1 MVSRIL
7 VLVYGLAAYAMFLCV
22 TLYAVGF
29 VGGFF
34 TPTRLDGP
42 LEGSIVTALFTDI
55 TLLLLFAM
63 QHSVMARPWLKRWWT
78 QFIPQPIERST
89 YVIFTNVVMI
99 AWFAWWKPL
108 GVTLWNV
115 DSTLGQVIAYSLF
128 ALGWL
133 TVLSTTYLINHFD
146 LFGLRQV
153 WLYFRGK
160 PYTTLRFVTP
170 GPYRFVRHPLYIGW
184 MIAFWATP
192 YMTSGHFV
200 FALMLTVYMVAAA
213 MIEERDLVAYFGIDY
228 QNYQNKVGMF
238 VPKLAAQQVP
248 IGNN

>member
-1 MVSRIL
+1 MLSRIL
-7 VLVYGLAAYAMFLCV
+7 VLAYGLAAYAMFLCV

-29 VGGFF
+29 VGGFI

-42 LEGSIVTALFTDI
+42 LEGSFVAALFTDI
-55 TLLLLFAM
+55 ALLLLFAL
-63 QHSVMARPWLKRWWT
+63 QHSVMARPWFKRWWT

-99 AWFAWWKPL
+99 AWFAWWQPL
-108 GVTLWNV
+108 GGTLWRIE
-115 DSTLGQVIAYSLF
+115 STLGQAIAYTF
-128 ALGWL
+128 CAAGWL

-153 WLYFRGK
+153 WLYFRGRS
-160 PYTTLRFVTP
+160 YTTLRFVTP

-192 YMTSGHFV
+192 YMTTGHFV
-200 FALMLTVYMVAAA
+200 FALVLTVYMVAAA
-213 MIEERDLVAYFGIDY
+213 MIEERDLVAYFGLHYQDY
-228 QNYQNKVGMF
+228 QRKVGMF
-238 VPKLAAQQVP
+238 VPKLAAQRVP
-248 IGNN
+248 IINN